1 LVKAVLMSMSILR
14 AKFPGLVRENGG
26 NTETGRFASCTS
38 ADEVIAMLVGDGDAR
53 DGLDDLRLLAAGDLV
68 IELSWSSNT
77 KKWTKVAKTS
87 GAKLD

>member
-1 LVKAVLMSMSILR
+1 MSMSILR

-77 KKWTKVAKTS
+77 EKWTKVAKTS
-87 GAKLD
+87 GAKPD

>member
-14 AKFPGLVRENGG
+14 SKFSGLVRENGG

-77 KKWTKVAKTS
+77 EKWTKVAKTS
-87 GAKLD
+87 GAKPD